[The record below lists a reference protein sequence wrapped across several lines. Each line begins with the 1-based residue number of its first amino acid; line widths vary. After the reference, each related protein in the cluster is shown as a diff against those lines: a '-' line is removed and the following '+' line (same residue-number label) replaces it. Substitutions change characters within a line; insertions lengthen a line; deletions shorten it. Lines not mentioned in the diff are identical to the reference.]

1 MKHFFLFVFAF
12 SIGQTLTAQTSE
24 KKEQGKF
31 IKWAFIGVRSG
42 LSWDR
47 MNVKPDA
54 VKLQSTFNPVVS
66 AAFDVDYD
74 GESIF
79 RLEVSY
85 KPLNFHTVGDNR
97 NKRYGHQELKGFY
110 IIPEGQFIYKWR
122 WPYNFN
128 IYGGAGFGG
137 KFIQVRTN
145 EVEYVSKPPLGWKEK
160 TLRLSAD
167 GAVLSLVAGLI
178 YKTHYETSLKFS
190 TTQWGDNADNKIS
203 NSFFTLSV
211 GYRL

>member
-1 MKHFFLFVFAF
+1 MKHLFLLCICVGIQF
-12 SIGQTLTAQTSE
+12 LKAQT
-24 KKEQGKF
+24 EQGKF
-31 IKWAFIGVRSG
+31 IKWAFIGVRTG
-42 LSWDR
+42 MSWDR
-47 MNVKPDA
+47 FKVRPDA
-54 VKLQSTFNPVVS
+54 VKLQSSFNPVVS

-74 GESIF
+74 GESIL
-79 RLEVSY
+79 RLEVTY

-97 NKRYGHQELKGFY
+97 NKRYEAQELKGFS
-110 IIPEGQFIYKWR
+110 ILPEFQFCHKWR
-122 WPYNFN
+122 WPTGFN

-137 KFIQVRTN
+137 RLSQVRTN
-145 EVEYVSKPPLGWKEK
+145 DVQYVNKPPMGWKDK
-160 TLRLSAD
+160 TLRLD
-167 GAVLSLVAGLI
+167 DNGFVLSCVAGLI